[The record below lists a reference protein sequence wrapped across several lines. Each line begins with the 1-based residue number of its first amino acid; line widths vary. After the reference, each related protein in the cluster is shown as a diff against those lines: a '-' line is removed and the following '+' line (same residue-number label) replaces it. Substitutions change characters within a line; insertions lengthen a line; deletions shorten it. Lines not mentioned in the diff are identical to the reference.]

1 MTDLT
6 ISCRARRIPDI
17 ERVIA
22 AITFVLVL
30 MMIAAPLLY
39 LLYGSFRTGA
49 PGDPN
54 AIFTLE
60 SWQTVYGTWKYLS
73 AFFNSMVVGATVAG
87 LSVLLGIMLA
97 WIIARTNAPWRRQLA
112 PLLVLP
118 LMISSLVTTL
128 AWIALAAPNAGFIN
142 SLVRNVFGIRSLVD
156 IYSFWGIVF
165 VMVMHFS
172 SYAFIPIYAALR
184 SIDGTLEEASY
195 MLGASPLR
203 TAFRMTFPL
212 IWPVLASA
220 FLLIFILAAETFSV
234 PHLLGASKG
243 YHTLASNIFLDMSV
257 EPGQPALAAAAGTML
272 LWIALVGTLW
282 QRSIIRNAGRYV
294 TIGGKGG
301 RYHVTELGRWRWV
314 ATGFILLYLLLS
326 VILPYLALIL
336 ASLMKFV
343 TSNITMNSF
352 SLANYVKLFSG
363 NFNQP
368 IGNSLLF
375 SLVGGLATTAICAL
389 VSYFIQRSRTAAG
402 RFLDYAVIIPTVIP
416 ALVLGVG
423 MVWAYV
429 SIPLGIYGT
438 AWILFLGYLTRY
450 LGQGV
455 RQSRAALIQIS
466 AELSEAGRMAGATP
480 LRVLKDIVVPLL
492 RPALISLWTV
502 LFILIFMEIS
512 VTIILYGPRTQ
523 TLPTLLWSRM
533 QGGYQTEAFAIAVVQ
548 ATCVFAILFIADR
561 LFGTLRNTLEH
572 S

>member
-1 MTDLT
+1 
-6 ISCRARRIPDI
+6 
-17 ERVIA
+17 
-22 AITFVLVL
+22 
-30 MMIAAPLLY
+30 
-39 LLYGSFRTGA
+39 
-49 PGDPN
+49 
-54 AIFTLE
+54 
-60 SWQTVYGTWKYLS
+60 
-73 AFFNSMVVGATVAG
+73 
-87 LSVLLGIMLA
+87 
-97 WIIARTNAPWRRQLA
+97 
-112 PLLVLP
+112 
-118 LMISSLVTTL
+118 
-128 AWIALAAPNAGFIN
+128 
-142 SLVRNVFGIRSLVD
+142 
-156 IYSFWGIVF
+156 
-165 VMVMHFS
+165 
-172 SYAFIPIYAALR
+172 
-184 SIDGTLEEASY
+184 
-195 MLGASPLR
+195 
-203 TAFRMTFPL
+203 
-212 IWPVLASA
+212 
-220 FLLIFILAAETFSV
+220 
-234 PHLLGASKG
+234 
-243 YHTLASNIFLDMSV
+243 
-257 EPGQPALAAAAGTML
+257 
-272 LWIALVGTLW
+272 
-282 QRSIIRNAGRYV
+282 
-294 TIGGKGG
+294 
-301 RYHVTELGRWRWV
+301 VTELGRWRWV